1 MKRVII
7 DPPKPWSFEDHKTL
21 AKYAGKIHLPQLAA
35 MMGRTVPSIKCRAR
49 KTGLSLIVYG
59 ERNATAK
66 FPDSTVEHARRL
78 HESGFGPE
86 SISRQMGI
94 GIHTVRSW
102 IYFHKRRNDQ
112 LQFR

>member
-1 MKRVII
+1 MKRVITA
-7 DPPKPWSFEDHKTL
+7 PPKPWSFEDRKTL

-35 MMGRTVPSIKCRAR
+35 MMGRTVPSLKCRAR
-49 KTGLSLIVYG
+49 KDGLSLIIYG

-102 IYFHKRRNDQ
+102 IYFHNRRNDQ